1 MTVKEYLECG
11 LLTALTKFYEDDEY
25 GLDFA
30 GVRVEEDSDGDF
42 KATVF
47 AEEDYEGLEKL
58 CNLLNPVV
66 QKVNEDSYFE
76 PECPGRASAWV
87 RVRK

>member
-1 MTVKEYLECG
+1 MKVKEYLQCS
-11 LLTALTKFYEDDEY
+11 LLTVVTQFYEDDET

-47 AEEDYEGLEKL
+47 AEEDYEGLERL
-58 CNLLNPVV
+58 CDLLNPVV
-66 QKVNEDSYFE
+66 QRIDEDSYFE
-76 PECPGRASAWV
+76 PECSGRASAWV
-87 RVRK
+87 RVSK